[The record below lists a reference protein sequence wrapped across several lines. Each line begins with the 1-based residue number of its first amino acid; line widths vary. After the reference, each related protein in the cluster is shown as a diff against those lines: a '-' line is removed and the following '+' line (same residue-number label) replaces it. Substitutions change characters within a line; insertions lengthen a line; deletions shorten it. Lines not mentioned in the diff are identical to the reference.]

1 MDQILNYL
9 NKSQISDK
17 SKTLYANNISR
28 VIKALNI
35 EPDQIIDKKDE
46 IYNYLVE
53 KYPNSNTRRNYLA
66 AFSAI
71 STMTGN
77 DESAIKFFNDK
88 VQELNNQYSDQ
99 NSTGIISDKQK
110 PSFEVG
116 IDGLHKLIDTLR
128 DMPNKTNGQ
137 KTALLCYQILME
149 IPLRNEL
156 ASLEFIRKSIFDK
169 LSYEKRRDRNF
180 IVTTMASMEM
190 VRYAYKT
197 GKTYGEIRTPISEY
211 LRQKLLLYK
220 IDVGIGPLFRDG
232 SGNRLTNQQL
242 AELLFHTSKKIL
254 GVPVSTTLFTK
265 IRLSHQYAESVDALK
280 NEAANRGHSTGVQQS
295 VYIKKLE

>member
-1 MDQILNYL
+1 METILNYL
-9 NKSQISDK
+9 NKSEISDK

-28 VIKALNI
+28 VIKALNM
-35 EPDQIIDKKDE
+35 EPDQVIGKTDE

-66 AFSAI
+66 AFAAFN
-71 STMTGN
+71 TMAGK
-77 DESAIKFFNDK
+77 DESAIKFFNDE
-88 VQELNNQYSDQ
+88 VQQLNNKYSDE

-116 IDGLHKLIDTLR
+116 MDGLHKLIDTLS

-156 ASLEFIRKSIFDK
+156 ASLEFMRKSIFDK
-169 LSYEKRRDRNF
+169 LSDEKRRDRNF
-180 IVTTMASMEM
+180 IVTTMSSMEM

-197 GKTYGEIRTPISEY
+197 GKKYGEIRTPISEW
-211 LRQKLLLYK
+211 LRQKLLIYK
-220 IDVGIGPLFRDG
+220 QDIGIGPLFRDG

-265 IRLSHQYAESVDALK
+265 IRLSHQHGESVDALK

-295 VYIKKLE
+295 VYIKKME